1 MVLLNVARPKAKFTK
16 VYMKST
22 KKRFDE
28 GGLSEDK
35 EAGLKASKGEDVG
48 FFESFKRLGMGNID
62 DSKSEAYKRFG
73 AGRGASERA
82 SKVPVE
88 DRVGTPVVSMPDADV
103 AMPDAKVAMPDAPR
117 RVAQQVVAAREAG
130 EDLSPSERISEN
142 YASPPGI
149 PPTAAFARKADTARK
164 TTSANVSAPKRQTVY
179 QAEKLGGRD
188 KMSEPK
194 VQDVEVPKPR
204 LYADMINSIPLD
216 KSRKPVSGKSASGSE
231 LGRNITNTLGAM
243 SGYQGINF
251 AKAAAEGLTAKAAA
265 KRAELAAAE
274 KRAELAGELRRN
286 AQPTKFQ
293 SSKNSEA
300 AKRTRKFNDDEANV
314 EMRKGGMTKKYANGG
329 SVSASR
335 GDGIAQRGKTRGK
348 MC

>member
-22 KKRFDE
+22 KKRFAE
-28 GGLSEDK
+28 GGISEDK

-73 AGRGASERA
+73 AGRGASEREFKNRA
-82 SKVPVE
+82 SNDPTA
-88 DRVGTPVVSMPDADV
+88 DRVVTPVVSMPDAN
-103 AMPDAKVAMPDAPR
+103 VAMPDAPR

-130 EDLSPSERISEN
+130 EDLSPSERISED
-142 YASPPGI
+142 YARPPGI
-149 PPTAAFARKADTARK
+149 PPTAAFAGKADTARK
-164 TTSANVSAPKRQTVY
+164 TKSANVSAPKRQTVY

-204 LYADMINSIPLD
+204 LRADMINSIPLD
-216 KSRKPVSGKSASGSE
+216 NPREPVSGKSASGSE

>member
-1 MVLLNVARPKAKFTK
+1 MLNVARPKAKFTK

-22 KKRFDE
+22 KKRFAE

-48 FFESFKRLGMGNID
+48 FFERLRMGNID
-62 DSKSEAYKRFG
+62 DPKSEAYKRFG

-88 DRVGTPVVSMPDADV
+88 DRVGTPVVSMPDDDTENRRRFSSKAAEESPVFEDQNFGT
-103 AMPDAKVAMPDAPR
+103 KV
-117 RVAQQVVAAREAG
+117 ESAG
-130 EDLSPSERISEN
+130 KP
-142 YASPPGI
+142 
-149 PPTAAFARKADTARK
+149 
-164 TTSANVSAPKRQTVY
+164 TSANVSAPKRQPVY
-179 QAEKLGGRD
+179 QAEKLGGRE
-188 KMSEPK
+188 KMSERK

-204 LYADMINSIPLD
+204 SREDMINSIPLD
-216 KSRKPVSGKSASGSE
+216 ESREPVSGKSASGSE

-274 KRAELAGELRRN
+274 KRAELAGELRRK

-300 AKRTRKFNDDEANV
+300 AKRTRKFNEDEVNV